1 MTAAPSSALLEK
13 LAKAVSTNN
22 IQLVDNILTCHPCLA
37 HCRVTD
43 GYGWPMV
50 HRAAINGYAA
60 MLRLLVAHGLP
71 INDIQDDRT
80 PFDMAVYSNHDE
92 IVKQL
97 IEMGV
102 NVDENTD
109 QDWLI
114 SLDLPGCFIKQQNS
128 PRETPLQ
135 YAIRKN
141 HTAIVTCIRTTWSKT
156 AHQNLLSISLALAPL
171 QLPAYVILWIIDW
184 LPEYS
189 QKPEIRKI
197 RLIQGVTERRRLR
210 V

>member
-1 MTAAPSSALLEK
+1 
-13 LAKAVSTNN
+13 
-22 IQLVDNILTCHPCLA
+22 
-37 HCRVTD
+37 
-43 GYGWPMV
+43 
-50 HRAAINGYAA
+50 

-71 INDIQDDRT
+71 INDMQYGRT

-114 SLDLPGCFIKQQNS
+114 SLDFSGCYIKQQGS
-128 PRETPLQ
+128 PHETPLQ
-135 YAIRKN
+135 YAIRKD
-141 HTAIVTCIRTTWSKT
+141 HTAIVTCIRATWSKT
-156 AHQNLLSISLALAPL
+156 AHQNLVGICLALAPL
-171 QLPAYVILWIIDW
+171 CLPAYVVLWIIDW
-184 LPEYS
+184 LPEYAR
-189 QKPEIRKI
+189 KPEIKKI
-197 RLIQGVTERRRLR
+197 RLIQGVTESVRRSSHC